1 MIQICMTNVPPEIL
15 DTISKEKFAHLTTVG
30 RKTGRPHSVE
40 VWFSIAGQKIFL
52 SHEGDYTDW
61 MRNLAKNKRA
71 RIRIGRSSLEADAA
85 ILGEGES
92 KELGK
97 RSLYEK
103 YYGPAPKPTIDD
115 WFELSTIVEL
125 SSLNVS

>member
-30 RKTGRPHSVE
+30 RKTGRPHTVE
-40 VWFSIAGQKIFL
+40 VWFSTAGQKIFL

-61 MRNLAKNKRA
+61 MRNLAKNKHVT
-71 RIRIGRSSLEADAA
+71 IRIGRSSLEADAA
-85 ILGEGES
+85 ILSRGEP

-103 YYGPAPKPTIDD
+103 YYGPASKPTIDD

-125 SSLNVS
+125 SSLSLS